1 MEIDDPR
8 RVKIIGLCKQIIG
21 MMERLPVRLD
31 SRTEDLTN
39 QLIEVVKNGQE
50 TNAKK
55 TKAK

>member
-8 RVKIIGLCKQIIG
+8 RVKIIGLCKQIIS

-39 QLIEVVKNGQE
+39 QLIEVIKDGQE
-50 TNAKK
+50 TKSPK
-55 TKAK
+55 TEA

>member
-8 RVKIIGLCKQIIG
+8 RVKIISLCRQIIS

-39 QLIEVVKNGQE
+39 QLIEVIKDGQE
-50 TNAKK
+50 TKSPK
-55 TKAK
+55 TKA